1 MKDEL
6 IMKVWAFIQDKAEEH
21 NRNQHLAS
29 EAELELEVDLSGN
42 VQDTPLPQ
50 KKRTKK

>member
-21 NRNQHLAS
+21 NRNLRGRTRIK
-29 EAELELEVDLSGN
+29 VDLSGN